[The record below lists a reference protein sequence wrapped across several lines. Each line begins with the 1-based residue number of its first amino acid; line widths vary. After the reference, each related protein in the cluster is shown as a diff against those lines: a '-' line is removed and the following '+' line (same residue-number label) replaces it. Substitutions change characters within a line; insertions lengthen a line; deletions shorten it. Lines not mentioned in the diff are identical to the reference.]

1 MVWGTWDE
9 DFCVDCCLQILNVIK
24 HLTCTGFKYSCGTL
38 TCAPHLS
45 ALGLSVGMHDMKSC
59 FFFFQGQIQ
68 ASPFRKLSGCARV
81 IFLCSRI
88 KKKRMKKKKRKIR
101 NNGVPN
107 TGHDFQAPLQ
117 LRAFNDVLCKKW
129 NYWSVNIILY
139 WITVFQYEQTSNLM
153 L

>member
-38 TCAPHLS
+38 TCAPLCSLVS
-45 ALGLSVGMHDMKSC
+45 AWTQCSDAWHEELFFFC
-59 FFFFQGQIQ
+59 FFPRPNPSITFQKTVWMC
-68 ASPFRKLSGCARV
+68 SCY
-81 IFLCSRI
+81 IFMFQDL
-88 KKKRMKKKKRKIR
+88 KKRKKKIR

-107 TGHDFQAPLQ
+107 TEHNFQAHLQ

-129 NYWSVNIILY
+129 NYWSVNILY